1 VTGKTRGVT
10 RQIHFDPHL
19 NFRVSPP
26 RIRIFL
32 VDDHPL
38 VREWLGSLLRLQP
51 DLEICGEAGDP
62 ASALAAITQLRPDV
76 AILDLSLKRGSGL
89 ELIKNLRSQLPAT
102 QVLVHSMHEEIG
114 DIERSLRAGARG
126 YVMKR
131 ESTGQIVTAIR
142 EVHAG
147 RIYADPAV
155 LASLAERMV
164 GRAPQATPTSPEAL
178 SDRELDVFR
187 RLGEGHST
195 RRIADDLRL
204 SLKTVQTYYARIRE
218 KLGLADAAELVRAA
232 VRWQEGK
239 RP

>member
-1 VTGKTRGVT
+1 MK
-10 RQIHFDPHL
+10 
-19 NFRVSPP
+19 PP
-26 RIRIFL
+26 RVRIFL

-51 DLEICGEAGDP
+51 DLEVCGEAGDP
-62 ASALAAITQLRPDV
+62 ARALAAMTAAPPDV
-76 AILDLSLKRGSGL
+76 AIVDLSLKHGSGL
-89 ELIKNLRSQLPAT
+89 ELIKDLRAQLPSVR
-102 QVLVHSMHEEIG
+102 VLVLSMHEEIS
-114 DIERSLRAGARG
+114 DIERALRAGARG

-131 ESTGQIVTAIR
+131 ESTGQIVAAIR

-147 RIYADPAV
+147 RIYADAAV
-155 LASLAERMV
+155 LAALAERML
-164 GRAPQATPTSPEAL
+164 GRPSEANPASPETL

-218 KLGLADAAELVRAA
+218 KLGLADASELMRAA
-232 VRWQEGK
+232 VRWHDSQQS
-239 RP
+239 